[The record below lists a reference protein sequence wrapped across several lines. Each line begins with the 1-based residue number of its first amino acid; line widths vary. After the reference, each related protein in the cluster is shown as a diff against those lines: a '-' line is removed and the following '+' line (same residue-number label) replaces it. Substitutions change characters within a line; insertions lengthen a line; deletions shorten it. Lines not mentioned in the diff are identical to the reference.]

1 MAEQVG
7 VIKIKGKI
15 GDLSFY
21 ESKDTFQVRTKG
33 GASAERVSRDKTFE
47 RTRENNQE
55 FSLASQLAKKLRILF
70 RKIILQA
77 PDTSLNTH
85 LISRFL
91 KMIKADGLSSR
102 GNRILLAPNLRLIQ
116 NFQFNSKVHLSNV
129 FLEHIL
135 VYIDP
140 VDAHLHIDIPEIN
153 PTCALAFP
161 SGATSFRIIT
171 AAGVFNPENSNEH
184 QASFIY
190 SDYFDLQQNQEAST
204 FSFKIL
210 FEPSQ
215 PIMALF
221 GITFYKQVLDCT
233 VPIND
238 GRDNVLA
245 IVKILNI

>member
-33 GASAERVSRDKTFE
+33 GASAERINSDKSFE
-47 RTRENNQE
+47 RTRENNKE
-55 FSLASQLAKKLRILF
+55 FSLASQSAKKLRILF
-70 RKIILQA
+70 RKIILQV
-77 PDTSLNTH
+77 PDASLNIH
-85 LISRFL
+85 LVSRFV
-91 KMIKADGLSSR
+91 KMIKADAVNSR
-102 GNRILLAPNLRLIQ
+102 GNRILLPPNLRLIR
-116 NFQFNSKVHLSNV
+116 NFQFNSRVHLSNV
-129 FLEHIL
+129 FLERIS
-135 VYIDP
+135 VYNDP
-140 VDAHLHIDIPEIN
+140 NDAHLHIDIPAIN
-153 PTCALAFP
+153 PNSALVCP

-171 AAGVFNPENSNEH
+171 AAGVFSTENNNEPE
-184 QASFIY
+184 ASFIY
-190 SDYFDLQQNQEAST
+190 SDYFNLQQNLAAST

-210 FEPSQ
+210 MGTNQ
-215 PIMALF
+215 PIIVLF

-233 VPIND
+233 VPTND